1 MALTTAQKLA
11 IEKMKEPK
19 IAALKKELAFMKG
32 DTHRRRLVTDPIAAG
47 TPGVTKSESK

>member
-11 IEKMKEPK
+11 IEKMREPK

-32 DTHRRRLVTDPIAAG
+32 DTQRRGLVTESASAAE
-47 TPGVTKSESK
+47 PGVTK